1 MSGMNVIG
9 AAIFDLDGTVLDSSG
24 VWDGL
29 AERFLRGRG
38 ISPEQGLSD
47 LLGSMTMQEGCR
59 YLKAAYSLPDSPE
72 QIQQSLLAIIEG
84 FYRNECRLKPGAA
97 QLLAELRGL
106 GIPFAAATAGD
117 KALSAAALERLGILD
132 MFAGILTCDEY
143 GGKDRPEIFL
153 AAAGLLGAV
162 PEETAVFEDSFHAV
176 MSAKSAGFV
185 TAAVKDC
192 SEPRQEQLRAAAD
205 YYKEDLS
212 GYIGSFGRWIR

>member
-1 MSGMNVIG
+1 MIK
-9 AAIFDLDGTVLDSSG
+9 VLRIDY
-24 VWDGL
+24 V
-29 AERFLRGRG
+29 
-38 ISPEQGLSD
+38 
-47 LLGSMTMQEGCR
+47 
-59 YLKAAYSLPDSPE
+59 
-72 QIQQSLLAIIEG
+72 
-84 FYRNECRLKPGAA
+84 
-97 QLLAELRGL
+97 
-106 GIPFAAATAGD
+106 
-117 KALSAAALERLGILD
+117 
-132 MFAGILTCDEY
+132 LT
-143 GGKDRPEIFL
+143 L